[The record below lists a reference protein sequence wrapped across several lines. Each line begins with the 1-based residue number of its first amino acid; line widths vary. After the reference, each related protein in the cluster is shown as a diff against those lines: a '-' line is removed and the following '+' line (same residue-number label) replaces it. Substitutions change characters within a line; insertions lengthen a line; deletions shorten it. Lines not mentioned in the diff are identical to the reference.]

1 MKLFFKSLIFI
12 IAVSSAVSAQIPKTM
27 SYQGVLADTSGN
39 SVVDGNYNLTFRIY
53 NIASG
58 GTEIWTETQTIPVV
72 DGIFNAILGSVTPLN
87 LAFDQPYWLGVSV
100 EGGIELSPR
109 IELTSVPYS
118 LEPDSGSAASSLQIN
133 DLSDAKYI
141 GHSLF
146 LGSGSGDNDDGTDNY
161 NTAVGYIALQHN
173 TSGYINTALGG
184 YALHNNTSGFGN
196 TAAGYEAL
204 ADNLTG
210 NKNTAVGFLAL
221 THNKADSN
229 SAFGYAALLSNTTGY
244 ENTAMGYQALL
255 SNTIGIENSAMGY
268 DALRNN
274 TTGRFNQAIGQGALD
289 FNTSGE
295 DNTAIG
301 LVALFVN
308 KTGNGNTAI
317 GNFSGP
323 QNTSLSGLNNT
334 TAIGFDADV
343 FADNQV
349 RIGNSDVTSI
359 GGYAP
364 WSNLSDARFKRNVKE
379 NVSGLDFI
387 LGLRPVTFTFD
398 MNAISNKL
406 EENITYDKN
415 GNKKHIEESPEMIQ
429 SREKKSKKRRVGFIA
444 QEVESLVNKLGIDFD
459 GVEKPENEDDFYRL
473 RYSEFVVPLVK
484 AVQEQQALI
493 EKQQEENEKQQQEI
507 ERQQEEINQ
516 LRSEINH

>member
-1 MKLFFKSLIFI
+1 MKRCGLFLAIIFTYSISFLNAQQTKGNKTDFENGKDKISNKSVSTQSINDKVSFKDGSTTLLEINSEGSAGSLILPS
-12 IAVSSAVSAQIPKTM
+12 VGSA
-27 SYQGVLADTSGN
+27 LSGN
-39 SVVDGNYNLTFRIY
+39 KLYNNGGNLFWGNTQL
-53 NIASG
+53 NGLGGAS
-58 GTEIWTETQTIPVV
+58 
-72 DGIFNAILGSVTPLN
+72 IL
-87 LAFDQPYWLGVSV
+87 
-100 EGGIELSPR
+100 
-109 IELTSVPYS
+109 
-118 LEPDSGSAASSLQIN
+118 N

-146 LGSGSGDNDDGTDNY
+146 LGSGAGDNDDGTDNGNTGVGY
-161 NTAVGYIALQHN
+161 ITLQHNISGAANTAVG
-173 TSGYINTALGG
+173 S
-184 YALHNNTSGFGN
+184 YALTSNTSGFGN

-204 ADNLTG
+204 ASNG
-210 NKNTAVGFLAL
+210 NGNANTAVGLL
-221 THNKADSN
+221 SLYHNNADSN
-229 SAFGYAALLSNTTGY
+229 SAFGYAALFSNTTGY
-244 ENTAMGYQALL
+244 ENTAIGFQALY
-255 SNTIGIENSAMGY
+255 SNTNGIENTAMGF
-268 DALRNN
+268 DALRLN
-274 TTGRFNQAIGQGALD
+274 TTGRFNQAIGIGSLA

-301 LVALFVN
+301 IVALFVN
-308 KTGNGNTAI
+308 QTGNRNTAV

-323 QNTSLSGLNNT
+323 QNTALSDLNNT

-364 WSNLSDARFKRNVKE
+364 WSNLSDGRFKRNIKE

-398 MNAISNKL
+398 MNAISDKL
-406 EENITYDKN
+406 HENFTFDKN
-415 GNKKHIEESPEMIQ
+415 GIEKHSEESPEMIQ

-444 QEVESLVNKLGIDFD
+444 QEVESLVNELGIDFD

-484 AVQEQQALI
+484 AVQEQQAMIQKLTKRI
-493 EKQQEENEKQQQEI
+493 EDLEN
-507 ERQQEEINQ
+507 RND
-516 LRSEINH
+516 N